1 MQRTNY
7 GIENNLNCLIQLILV
22 IFFIGINISCA
33 QEYKLSSARE
43 FNLSFETV
51 ELNQP
56 VYWNIL
62 GNNNYLHYLDSKQVK
77 HGKYSAV
84 LESTDS
90 SLPKVKAWIFTLP
103 KHLEGKE
110 ITLSGYIKTENITD
124 GHAGLMIRI
133 DPNISFT
140 IMENDGVKG
149 TTDWKEYKVS
159 LSLLPEKTTNIT
171 IGGLLVGNGKAWF
184 DDFKVFV
191 DGRDITLLEEKKYPA
206 SIDKEFDNGSKIST
220 IDLNSTKAENLTLL
234 TKIWGFLK
242 YHHPKIA
249 KGELNWDYELLRFL
263 PKYLSVYSFEERDA
277 LLVNWIETLGPL
289 TRLAQPKHDNLTIFL
304 NNNIDWIKSGSFSSD
319 LKSKLTQ
326 VYENRW
332 NEANNHY
339 YIGVVPGAMKPIFKN
354 ESAYENMPF
363 PDVGFR
369 LVSIM
374 RYWNIIQYY
383 SPYRNLVN
391 KDWDMVLNEYLPQF
405 ILAKNELEYELVSLK
420 LIAEVGDCHA
430 NIWSGADKISQLKG
444 NYFAS
449 SKVEFIEDKLVV
461 TNHYGP
467 VPKIQTPFKL
477 GDIITHINNKTVD
490 HLVDSLKVYY
500 PASNEWTMKR
510 DLANEILRSPYN
522 KSNVTFI
529 RTGQTFEKEIT
540 LYPRNELNILELY
553 DKESKKD
560 YFKLLESNI
569 GYINTSAFLPK
580 YVSELREKLKGTKG
594 VIIDL
599 RHSPAEESIDYAL
612 GGLFMDGVV
621 PFVRVSYMN
630 SNKPGEFILHSGNT
644 IGPSGD
650 AYREKVIVLVNANT
664 QSSQEYTTMAI
675 KAGLNTI
682 ILGSSTA
689 GADGDMS
696 RFYLPGGLFTSISGI
711 GIFYPDGK
719 QTQRIGIIPDI
730 FVEPTIHG
738 IRNGMDELLDKAI
751 TIITN

>member
-1 MQRTNY
+1 MRY
-7 GIENNLNCLIQLILV
+7 LIWAFQLI
-22 IFFIGINISCA
+22 IFFTVNTSCA
-33 QEYKLSSARE
+33 QESTTSDAKGY
-43 FNLSFETV
+43 NLSFEKV

-56 VYWNIL
+56 IYWKTL
-62 GNNNYLHYLDSKQVK
+62 GNANYLHYLDLEEVK

-84 LESTDS
+84 IESKENS
-90 SLPKVKAWIFTLP
+90 VPKVKSWIFTLP

-110 ITLSGYIKTENITD
+110 ITLSGYIKTENIID

-149 TTDWKEYKVS
+149 TTDWQEYKVS
-159 LSLLPEKTTNIT
+159 LSLQPEKTTSIT
-171 IGGLLVGNGKAWF
+171 VGGLLVGTGKAWF

-191 DGRDITLLEEKKYPA
+191 DGKDITLLEQKVYPA
-206 SIDKEFDNGSKIST
+206 SIDNEFDNGSKINA
-220 IDLNSTKAENLTLL
+220 IGLNPSKIENLFLL

-263 PKYLSVYSFEERDA
+263 PKYLSVYSLKERDA

-289 TRLAQPKHDNLTIFL
+289 TTLVQPKQDNLTIFL
-304 NNNIDWIKSGSFSSD
+304 NNSIDWIQTGSFSSD
-319 LKSKLTQ
+319 LKSKLHQ
-326 VYENRW
+326 VYGNRW

-339 YIGVVPGAMKPIFKN
+339 YIGIVPGAMKPVFKN
-354 ESAYENMPF
+354 EAPYENLPY
-363 PDVGFR
+363 PDAGFR

-383 SPYRNLVN
+383 NPYRNLID
-391 KDWDMVLNEYLPQF
+391 KDWDKVLKEYLSQF
-405 ILAKNELEYELVSLK
+405 ILAKNELEYEIASLK

-430 NIWSGADKISQLKG
+430 NIWSGADKILQLKG
-444 NYFAS
+444 DYFAP
-449 SKVEFIEDKLVV
+449 SKVEFIEDKLVI

-467 VPKIQTPFKL
+467 APKIQTPFKL
-477 GDIITHINNKTVD
+477 GDIITHINNKTID
-490 HLVDSLKVYY
+490 FLVDSLKVYY

-510 DLANEILRSPYN
+510 DLANEILRSPHN
-522 KSNVTFI
+522 KLNVTFL
-529 RTGQTFEKEIT
+529 RAGQIFEKEIT

-580 YVSELREKLKGTKG
+580 YVSKLRERLKGTTG
-594 VIIDL
+594 IIIDL
-599 RHSPAEESIDYAL
+599 RHSPAGESIDYAL
-612 GGLFMDGVV
+612 GSLFVDRVV
-621 PFVRVSYMN
+621 PFVRVAFMS
-630 SNKPGEFILHSGNT
+630 SSKPGEFILHSGNK

-650 AYREKVIVLVNANT
+650 TYKEKVIVLVNANT

-675 KAGLNTI
+675 KAGLNTT

-711 GIFYPDGK
+711 GILYPDGK
-719 QTQRIGIIPDI
+719 QTQRIGIVPDI
-730 FVEPTIHG
+730 FVEPTIDG
-738 IRNGMDELLDKAI
+738 IKNGKDQLLEKAI
-751 TIITN
+751 NLIKH